1 MEIQNINQETVLP
14 NNITEFKKSKVI
26 IVLAWIQVITLVIII
41 LGSFIEIIF
50 SDDYSF
56 NPVLLLVLIG
66 PIFGFIVIFTKKSL
80 VYKISTII
88 LIIYFMIQIFGFV
101 KSFLYIKNSY
111 GQDYQQTTEIP
122 TIRRINDFFI

>member
-122 TIRRINDFFI
+122 TIKKNQ

>member
-1 MEIQNINQETVLP
+1 M
-14 NNITEFKKSKVI
+14 
-26 IVLAWIQVITLVIII
+26 AWIQVITLVIII

-122 TIRRINDFFI
+122 TIKKNQ